1 MVSPH
6 TSCDSR
12 EDFSYCIEGWI
23 RDQQKQTEPEFDTK
37 SRCALA
43 RHEMSDQPLTPQL
56 SERPS
61 SPSKRQRTSEAGSG
75 SQWVERLSSVGL
87 DSALPTFTEPTSSG
101 TSASRAP
108 SPTKSV
114 RNRRIQLDYTS
125 PAIYFGPPK
134 ISHDSEEESSDND
147 SGSGGAERAAPT
159 LPQVQRLSLDNITPA
174 SHTDD
179 QQGIPPAISALVR
192 RLSEETADPALPS
205 DIILQV
211 SRISPTES
219 FRKPLPDTRPSSK
232 SLRRH
237 LRHISR
243 LFEMA
248 RELYAGSYDESA
260 WYPLIR
266 DILIHPPHATSATP
280 FVKHEEAHTRQVC
293 TELLPQQK
301 DGRVPTVKVDH
312 LLQFNPSHKQISP
325 LYRAVFRSQ
334 PPSFS
339 LSAFNDPVAAK
350 TFTCAVIEVKPPGG
364 NFQEASY
371 QIAIASA
378 AVLER
383 IRTLGGDADGP
394 PVVGWIVH
402 GHFWT
407 LHVSYREGDGSIR
420 VLGPYPSGNT
430 ATYLGLYRLLRI
442 IEEVKTWGR
451 DVYFPY
457 LSSML
462 AQFVGL

>member
-1 MVSPH
+1 MQPPVVRCSNHISSPHFSTMVSH

-23 RDQQKQTEPEFDTK
+23 RDQQKQTEPESDTK
-37 SRCALA
+37 SRRASA
-43 RHEMSDQPLTPQL
+43 RHKMSDQPLTPQL

-134 ISHDSEEESSDND
+134 NSHDSEEESSDND
-147 SGSGGAERAAPT
+147 SRSGSAERAAPT
-159 LPQVQRLSLDNITPA
+159 LQLLSLEHTIIASNIEGQ
-174 SHTDD
+174 H
-179 QQGIPPAISALVR
+179 GIPPDISALVQ
-192 RLSEETADPALPS
+192 RLSEETADPVLPP
-205 DIILQV
+205 DITLQI

-219 FRKPLPDTRPSSK
+219 FRKPLPDTNPSSK
-232 SLRRH
+232 SSRKH

-266 DILIHPPHATSATP
+266 DILIDPPHATSATP

-301 DGRVPTVKVDH
+301 DSRVPTVRVDH

-325 LYRAVFRSQ
+325 LYRALRKALVY
-334 PPSFS
+334 
-339 LSAFNDPVAAK
+339 A
-350 TFTCAVIEVKPPGG
+350 
-364 NFQEASY
+364 
-371 QIAIASA
+371 ASA
-378 AVLER
+378 DTITSEADCLESTDYIRGR
-383 IRTLGGDADGP
+383 IPTKRQ
-394 PVVGWIVH
+394 H
-402 GHFWT
+402 
-407 LHVSYREGDGSIR
+407 
-420 VLGPYPSGNT
+420 
-430 ATYLGLYRLLRI
+430 LRI
-442 IEEVKTWGR
+442 SPQRITIGRTKNIVWASITDVPTMKISDLLELVPITRTTYSARWGPTAVRRLSRCPRTCSCISGILYNLQATASRSAEE
-451 DVYFPY
+451 
-457 LSSML
+457 
-462 AQFVGL
+462 

>member
-1 MVSPH
+1 MQPPVVRCGKHVSSPHFSTMVSPH

-12 EDFSYCIEGWI
+12 GDFSSCIEGWI
-23 RDQQKQTEPEFDTK
+23 RDQQKQTEPESDTK
-37 SRCALA
+37 SRRASA
-43 RHEMSDQPLTPQL
+43 RHKMSDQPLIPQL

-87 DSALPTFTEPTSSG
+87 DSALPTFTEPTFSG

-114 RNRRIQLDYTS
+114 RNRRIRLDYTS

-134 ISHDSEEESSDND
+134 NSHDSEEESSDND
-147 SGSGGAERAAPT
+147 SRSGSAGRAAPT
-159 LPQVQRLSLDNITPA
+159 LQPLSLEHTIMASNIEVQHGIPPDISALVQRLS
-174 SHTDD
+174 
-179 QQGIPPAISALVR
+179 
-192 RLSEETADPALPS
+192 EEAADPVLPP
-205 DIILQV
+205 DITLQI

-232 SLRRH
+232 SSRKH

-248 RELYAGSYDESA
+248 RGLYARSYDESG
-260 WYPLIR
+260 WYSLIG
-266 DILIHPPHATSATP
+266 DILIDPPHTTSATP
-280 FVKHEEAHTRQVC
+280 FVNHERAHKRQVC

-301 DGRVPTVKVDH
+301 DSRVPTVKVDH

-339 LSAFNDPVAAK
+339 LSAFNDPVAAQ
-350 TFTCAVIEVKPPGG
+350 TFTCAVIEVKSPGG
-364 NFQEASY
+364 DFQEASY

-378 AVLER
+378 AVLEK
-383 IRTLGGDADGP
+383 IRTLGGDVDGP

-407 LHVSYREGDGSIR
+407 LHVSYREGDGSI
-420 VLGPYPSGNT
+420 VSTCILW
-430 ATYLGLYRLLRI
+430 YL
-442 IEEVKTWGR
+442 
-451 DVYFPY
+451 
-457 LSSML
+457 
-462 AQFVGL
+462 